1 MKIGFDAKRFFNN
14 NTGLGNYSRTLL
26 KNILKVQPQNKYI
39 LYSPNK
45 DQRSDSETLLQSKN
59 IAVKSSGKLFWRERG
74 IVSDLKN
81 DGVQLY
87 HGLSNEIP
95 VGIHKSGIKSVVT
108 IHDLIFKIY
117 PKTYNYFDAKIYD
130 FKFKYACKNANRIL
144 AISES
149 TKNDII
155 QFYNVPPERIE
166 VVYQACNPVFYSL
179 QSTEDVFENLKEYK
193 LPPRF
198 MLYVGSVIE
207 RKNLL
212 TIVKAQE
219 QVNTS
224 IRVPLVIVGSNGGAY
239 KKQVERYIKN
249 KNLEECFVWLENLN
263 NNNHL
268 QALYQKAELF
278 IYPSIYEGF
287 GIPVVE
293 ALLSKT
299 PVITSNVSSLPEAA
313 GPDSICIDPQDE
325 GLMKDSIEQVLSNHL
340 LSQRMVDKGYD
351 YAIKNFGGISCAQ
364 KVIDLYKK
372 LVFH

>member
-1 MKIGFDAKRFFNN
+1 MKIGFDAKRFFYN

-26 KNILKVQPQNKYI
+26 NNLWKIQPNNNYI
-39 LYSPNK
+39 LYSPK
-45 DQRSDSETLLQSKN
+45 TSKIFESETFSILEKFE
-59 IAVKSSGKLFWRERG
+59 VKSSSTLFWRERG
-74 IVSDLKN
+74 VIADLKK
-81 DGVQLY
+81 DGVGLY

-95 VGIHKSGIKSVVT
+95 IGIHRTEIKSIVT

-117 PKTYNYFDAKIYD
+117 PKTYNYFDTKIYD
-130 FKFKYACKNANRIL
+130 FKFKYACKNANKVL

-149 TKNDII
+149 TKKDII
-155 QFYNVPPERIE
+155 NFYNVSPEKIE
-166 VVYQACNPVFYSL
+166 VVYQSCNPLFYSL
-179 QSTEDVFENLKEYK
+179 QSNEDVLKNLKEYDV
-193 LPPRF
+193 PDRF

-219 QVNTS
+219 QIDTS
-224 IRVPLVIVGSNGGAY
+224 VRIPLVIVGKGGVY
-239 KKQVERYIKN
+239 KKQVEQYIHD
-249 KNLEECFVWLENLN
+249 KNLDEHFIWLDSLENN
-263 NNNHL
+263 EHL

-313 GPDSICIDPQDE
+313 GPDSICIDPENDV
-325 GLMKDSIEQVLSNHL
+325 LMKESIENVLTN
-340 LSQRMVDKGYD
+340 LSLREKMSERGYK
-351 YAIKNFGGISCAQ
+351 YAIKNFDGKKCAQ
-364 KVIDLYKK
+364 KLFEIYKK
-372 LVFH
+372 LL